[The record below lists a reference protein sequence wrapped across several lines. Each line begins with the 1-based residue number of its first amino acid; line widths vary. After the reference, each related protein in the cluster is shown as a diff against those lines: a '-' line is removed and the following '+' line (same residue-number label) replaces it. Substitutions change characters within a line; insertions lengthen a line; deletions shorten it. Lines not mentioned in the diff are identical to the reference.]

1 METVQFGTHTMYIV
15 DPSLCS
21 YSIYWCKRWP
31 YSRCSISIAP
41 ARRTHTQAHTLWKI
55 STFVGKSNCAI
66 SVRSVALLES
76 NTQTLALF
84 DSIGRYLK
92 TAKYHFWISANI
104 RPLVAVWMDLLV
116 GVLWHEQSLCVSP
129 SMSDGRCDWVLLS
142 FIGRSIIDRKHCKR
156 EDCDGQISLQLQ
168 QTHMPTVTH
177 AMPVCILLPTSAHV
191 FLSLSFHAW
200 PLIARGHWI
209 LIECFVAFKFCFLHD
224 DVSWW
229 RTMFVHTL

>member
-1 METVQFGTHTMYIV
+1 MSILIFLLMVAMETVQFGTHTMYIV

-92 TAKYHFWISANI
+92 TAKYYFWISVNI
-104 RPLVAVWMDLLV
+104 RPLVAVWMDLLC
-116 GVLWHEQSLCVSP
+116 VL
-129 SMSDGRCDWVLLS
+129 
-142 FIGRSIIDRKHCKR
+142 FA
-156 EDCDGQISLQLQ
+156 
-168 QTHMPTVTH
+168 QT
-177 AMPVCILLPTSAHV
+177 L
-191 FLSLSFHAW
+191 
-200 PLIARGHWI
+200 
-209 LIECFVAFKFCFLHD
+209 KFCDMNKVCVFRHRCPTEDAIGFCYRLLGG
-224 DVSWW
+224 
-229 RTMFVHTL
+229 R